1 MIINLLLLIPIV
13 GSIIISMIPVS
24 ELSEKEAEYLLI
36 NSKSSK
42 IEKES
47 LNIQEVEK
55 LLKQENYKRT
65 KNLQIIGLSF
75 AILNFLLSITFY

>member
-1 MIINLLLLIPIV
+1 MIINLLLLIPIL

-24 ELSEKEAEYLLI
+24 ELSEKEAEYLLM

-47 LNIQEVEK
+47 INIQEIDK

-65 KNLQIIGLSF
+65 RNLQIPSWKCNGLCM
-75 AILNFLLSITFY
+75 